1 VAAPVFRDGAVVVAA
16 LSVSAPAS
24 RLTPA
29 RLPEVAAA
37 CRHEAAGLS
46 AALGHRP
53 TDHGPTD
60 HGPTDALRTPS
71 TTKEGAA

>member
-1 VAAPVFRDGAVVVAA
+1 MKQAMALVGAVVVAA

-29 RLPEVAAA
+29 RLPEVAKA
-37 CRHEAAGLS
+37 CVTEAEGLS
-46 AALGHRP
+46 AALGHRA

-60 HGPTDALRTPS
+60 LGPAQTAS